1 MSYWAF
7 THMSEIFDFLKK
19 TEAERRK
26 KIPVP
31 ETVPSLPSAD
41 LPVSAN
47 RTDEVRDEPI
57 SVEAQICRVE
67 EMDLTH
73 ASPEVRTVLDPITLV
88 GEQFRLLRSRLDLMQ
103 KQRGIKKILV
113 TSTVPEEGK
122 TFTASC
128 LAGLLAQEPGKRIVL
143 VDADMRKPKS
153 GWSLGLNGSLV
164 RPGLS
169 EVLRGEIN
177 FHNALL
183 TFANPEFCYLP
194 SGQLP
199 SNPSELLSSPMLE
212 SALKTA
218 AENFDWVILD
228 SPPITSLSDT
238 VLLAPLC
245 DAVLLVVRAGST
257 PSKLVKEAANQVGR
271 DRICGV
277 VLNRQK
283 QMNSSRYYYQ
293 YYYRSSSKDKK

>member
-1 MSYWAF
+1 
-7 THMSEIFDFLKK
+7 MSEIFDFLKK
-19 TEAERRK
+19 TESERSK

-31 ETVPSLPSAD
+31 EVTLDLPRAD
-41 LPVSAN
+41 LPVSAD
-47 RTDEVRDEPI
+47 RTDEVREEPI
-57 SVEAQICRVE
+57 AVEAQVCRAE
-67 EMDLTH
+67 EMDLIH

-88 GEQFRLLRSRLDLMQ
+88 GEQFRLLRSRLDLIQ
-103 KQRGIKKILV
+103 KQRGIKKVLI
-113 TSTVPEEGK
+113 TSTIPEEGK

-128 LAGLLAQEPGKRIVL
+128 LAGLLAQEPGKRVVL
-143 VDADMRKPKS
+143 IDADMRKPKS
-153 GWSLGLNGSLV
+153 GWSLGLNGSMV
-164 RPGLS
+164 RLGLS
-169 EVLRGEIN
+169 EVLRGESQ
-177 FHNALL
+177 FQNALL

-218 AENFDWVILD
+218 AEDFDWVIVD
-228 SPPITSLSDT
+228 SPPIASLSDT

-245 DAVLLVVRAGST
+245 DAVLLVLRAGST
-257 PSKLVKEAANQVGR
+257 PSKLVKAAVDQIGR

-283 QMNSSRYYYQ
+283 QMPSSRYYYQ
-293 YYYRSSSKDKK
+293 YYYRSSRKDKK